1 MLRPQF
7 ERLEDLAERLRLA
20 AALRQVFQAVIDS
33 VLQESRVFR
42 HVDQPAQPHRPAWRA
57 QHVRNGVAVRVAT
70 GQGSEVCLAQQ
81 LRRLRDTRADGV
93 GNSHGLDGGDR
104 RRRRTNGCTNRCP
117 WEHRQRPALHVR
129 HAPAREH
136 RLQADATHV
145 RSRDRPAQRVP
156 HTGHRA
162 RVDHHGEG
170 RRHALLSR
178 GVDRLLAHRAQV
190 RAAQLALAVLLHTVE
205 LHVELELPV
214 RTVHVRQHPAESFVT
229 SHTYRV
235 GIHQHVADLR
245 MLDGPAQDP
254 LELRVDGRLAAGELQ
269 DVDEPLARHHAL
281 DTRAH
286 LVERREFQVR
296 AHAIRA
302 FGVARGARQVA
313 AVDDLD
319 QCHAGGES
327 LERIHSHAT
336 GGTGGARS
344 FGRRAA
350 PLRSTAR
357 ATRIRRI
364 AMALEVPPRI
374 ALEHHVERAV
384 FGAFL
389 LHEHRTVTLDDARRH
404 VGPARRAPAP
414 GELDDPLVSMD
425 GDLDHVRAWSRW
437 HRPCTRR

>member
-20 AALRQVFQAVIDS
+20 AALRQVLQAVVDS
-33 VLQESRVFR
+33 VLQESRVLR
-42 HVDQPAQPHRPAWRA
+42 HIDQPAQPHGAARRA
-57 QHVRNGVAVRVAT
+57 QHVRDGVAIRVAT

-81 LRRLRDTRADGV
+81 LRRLRHARADGV
-93 GNSHGLDGGDR
+93 GDPHGLDGGDR
-104 RRRRTNGCTNRCP
+104 RCRRTDGCANRCP
-117 WEHRQRPALHVR
+117 REHRQRPALHVR

-145 RSRDRPAQRVP
+145 RSRDRPTQRVA

-170 RRHALLSR
+170 RRHTQRSR

-229 SHTYRV
+229 GHTHRV
-235 GIHQHVADLR
+235 GVHQHVADLR
-245 MLDGPAQDP
+245 MFHRPAQDA
-254 LELRVDGRLAAGELQ
+254 LESRMDGRLPAGKLQ
-269 DVDEPLARHHAL
+269 DVDEPFARHHAFH
-281 DTRAH
+281 TRAH
-286 LVERREFQVR
+286 LLERREFQVR

-319 QCHAGGES
+319 QSHARGEA
-327 LERIHSHAT
+327 LERIHCHAT
-336 GGTGGARS
+336 GGTGGSRS

-389 LHEHRTVTLDDARRH
+389 LHEHRAVALDDARRH
-404 VGPARRAPAP
+404 FGPARGAPAP

-425 GDLDHVRAWSRW
+425 GDLDHVRTWSRW
-437 HRPCTRR
+437 RRPCTPR